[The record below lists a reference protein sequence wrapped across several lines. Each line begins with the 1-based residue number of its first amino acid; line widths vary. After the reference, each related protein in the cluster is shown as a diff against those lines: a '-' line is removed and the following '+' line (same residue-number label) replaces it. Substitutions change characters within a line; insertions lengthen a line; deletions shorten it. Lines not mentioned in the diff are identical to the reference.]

1 MAGLGIYP
9 RVLSQT
15 LSGYFGK
22 LPQTTRNILQTCLYG
37 LSAGLAV
44 VAFQLLINVLYNATF
59 VRLAGQSTSTFL
71 IGSFIVMVGTTLT
84 AGYLLNSFCREA
96 AGSGIPQA
104 KVAFWKDFGVI
115 PWRAVWVKFL
125 GGILSIGG
133 GGSLG
138 REGPSVHIAAG
149 LASQL
154 ATWTGEA
161 KQSRRRATAAGAA
174 AGLAAAFNTPIA
186 AVTFVL
192 EEIIQDLNSNLLGSV
207 LLASVIGALIVH
219 GLVGRQP
226 AFSIHGIAAPT
237 WRAYVLTPFAAALA
251 GLAGVVFQK
260 MTMALRERQRRTDT
274 IPGWLK
280 PGIGATLAWGLGVA
294 VFFLTGHLGVF
305 GLGYGDL
312 TAGLNQQ
319 LPWKIAGVL
328 LVTKLLATVLCY
340 GYGGCGGIFSP
351 TLFFGGMSGLL
362 LAGAVG
368 LVMPLPAED
377 TLTLAVVGM
386 SACLGS
392 VVRAPVTGILIV
404 FEMTHEF
411 ALVPALMIGALI
423 SQAVSRRLTHANFY
437 DAVLEQDGYTL
448 DKLLPPRDLQSW
460 QKLPVSTI
468 ANFQPVVLTGLG
480 SAEVEKVLNTHNF
493 ACFPVLQAGNLHG
506 IAMRTELAEALA
518 EKRAPRLAPLVRC
531 EPRQTIRQLQ
541 ALLIESPTGM
551 AVVCDPADGKLI
563 GLVTL
568 HDVLRAQINAAQT
581 SL

>member
-1 MAGLGIYP
+1 M
-9 RVLSQT
+9 
-15 LSGYFGK
+15 
-22 LPQTTRNILQTCLYG
+22 
-37 LSAGLAV
+37 

-59 VRLAGQSTSTFL
+59 VRLAAQSALTFM
-71 IGSFIVMVGTTLT
+71 IGSFVVMVGTTLA
-84 AGYLLNSFCREA
+84 AGYLLNSFCRDA

-138 REGPSVHIAAG
+138 REGPSVHMASG

-154 ATWTGEA
+154 AGLTGEA

-219 GLVGRQP
+219 GLIGRQP
-226 AFSIHGIAAPT
+226 AFSIANIEAPT
-237 WRAYVLTPFAAALA
+237 WRAYVLMPFAAALA
-251 GLAGVVFQK
+251 GFTGVLFQK
-260 MTMALRERQRRTDT
+260 ASLQLRAKQLQSQRL
-274 IPGWLK
+274 PGWLK
-280 PGIGATLAWGLGVA
+280 PAIGATLAWGIGA
-294 VFFLTGHLGVF
+294 GVFFLTGHLGVF

-319 LPWKIAGVL
+319 LPWDIAGIL
-328 LVTKLLATVLCY
+328 LVAKLLATVLCY
-340 GYGGCGGIFSP
+340 GFGGCGGIFSP

-362 LAGAVG
+362 LAGVVG
-368 LVMPLPAED
+368 LIMPLPSED

-386 SACLGS
+386 SACLGA

-411 ALVPALMIGALI
+411 SIVPALMIGALI
-423 SQAVSRRLTHANFY
+423 SQAISRRLTHANFY
-437 DAVLEQDGYTL
+437 DAILEQDGYKL
-448 DKLLPPRDLQSW
+448 EKLLPPRDMQSW
-460 QKLPVSTI
+460 QKLPISTI
-468 ANFQPVVLTGLG
+468 ANFQPVVLN
-480 SAEVEKVLNTHNF
+480 SVEPAEVEKVLKDYNF
-493 ACFPVLQAGNLHG
+493 ACFPVLQSGKPAG
-506 IAMRTELAEALA
+506 IVTRTKLAEALA
-518 EKRAPRLAPLVRC
+518 ENRAPKLAPIVRC
-531 EPRQTIRQLQ
+531 EPRQTIHELQ
-541 ALLIESPTGM
+541 ARLIESPTGM
-551 AVVCDPADGKLI
+551 VLVCDAASDKLL

-568 HDVLRAQINAAQT
+568 HDLLRAQINAAQ
-581 SL
+581 SNP